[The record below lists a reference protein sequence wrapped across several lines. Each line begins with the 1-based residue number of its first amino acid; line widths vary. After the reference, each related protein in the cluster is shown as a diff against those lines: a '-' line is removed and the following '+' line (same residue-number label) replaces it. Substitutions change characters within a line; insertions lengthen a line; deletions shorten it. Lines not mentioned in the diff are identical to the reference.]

1 MVRLPL
7 AAAVRALALS
17 LAVIPASH
25 AATTARPGLLQT
37 AALSAQ
43 ADAGPVSTATTAIP
57 AAANPS
63 GPILPTPLAY
73 ARIALDF
80 IEQAAYRVPL
90 VDWAAV
96 RARAEQRVESA
107 ATIADT
113 YPIITDALKG
123 LGDRHSSFTGPPQAV
138 QQTAGKYN
146 GFGFLAVLPSRI
158 VVTVAP
164 GSPAEL
170 AGLLVGDR
178 IDKVD
183 GRAPL
188 RSGGAITVARDR
200 NGNFPARI
208 TLTVLRKDSRNGN
221 GNGNENGN
229 GRRKVKTIVVKQGEV
244 TLVSVPQTVP
254 VPLTLGEGLAYIE
267 VPGIVG
273 DDAAQRSY
281 ASQLQAI
288 IRTADAPARC
298 GWIIDLRRNRGGY
311 IFAMLAGLGPI
322 LGDGL
327 LGGKRDAKGQIA
339 KWTYAAGVVLEDAN
353 RTVAADSPYT
363 LTHTGPPVAVLTS
376 GLSASAA
383 EAVAIAFRGRPL
395 TRSFGEATLGLPTFN
410 SRRTMP
416 DGAFLDVMTNVDV
429 DRLGNTY
436 DAAVPVDER
445 VAIDW
450 SNIGNDRDPVLAA
463 AARWLEAQPACS
475 AG

>member
-7 AAAVRALALS
+7 AAAARTLSALALS
-17 LAVIPASH
+17 LAVVPASH
-25 AATTARPGLLQT
+25 AATTARTGLVQT
-37 AALSAQ
+37 AARSVSAQ
-43 ADAGPVSTATTAIP
+43 ADAGPVSTTTTAIP

-96 RARAEQRVESA
+96 RARAEQRAESA

-123 LGDRHSSFTGPPQAV
+123 LADRHSSFTGPPQAV

-146 GFGFLAVLPSRI
+146 GFGFLAVLPSRL

-164 GSPAEL
+164 GSPAAL
-170 AGLLVGDR
+170 AGLLAGDR

-183 GRAPL
+183 GKAPL

-200 NGNFPARI
+200 NGNFPDRI
-208 TLTVLRKDSRNGN
+208 TLTVIRKGSRNGN
-221 GNGNENGN
+221 GNGS
-229 GRRKVKTIVVKQGEV
+229 RKVKTIVVKQGEV

-254 VPLTLGEGLAYIE
+254 VPLTMGEGLAYIE

-273 DDAAQRSY
+273 DDSAQRSY

-339 KWTYAAGVVLEDAN
+339 NWTYAAGVVLEDAN

-363 LTHTGPPVAVLTS
+363 LTRAGPPVAVLTS

-450 SNIGNDRDPVLAA
+450 SNIGNDRDPVLGA
-463 AARWLEAQPACS
+463 AARWLEAQPACA

>member
-7 AAAVRALALS
+7 SAAVSALALS
-17 LAVIPASH
+17 LAVIPASR
-25 AATTARPGLLQT
+25 AATVRTDLVQT
-37 AALSAQ
+37 AARSASAQ
-43 ADAGPVSTATTAIP
+43 ADAGPVSATTTAIP
-57 AAANPS
+57 AAANPPVS
-63 GPILPTPLAY
+63 VLPKPSAY
-73 ARIALDF
+73 VRIALDF

-96 RARAEQRVESA
+96 RARAEQRAESA

-123 LGDRHSSFTGPPQAV
+123 LADRHSSFTGPPQAV

-146 GFGFLAVLPSRI
+146 GFGFLAVLPSRL

-164 GSPAEL
+164 GSPAAL

-183 GRAPL
+183 GKAPL

-200 NGNFPARI
+200 SGNFPARI
-208 TLTVLRKDSRNGN
+208 TLTVIRTGSGN
-221 GNGNENGN
+221 GS
-229 GRRKVKTIVVKQGEV
+229 RKAKTIVVKQGEV

-288 IRTADAPARC
+288 IRTADAPTRC

-339 KWTYAAGVVLEDAN
+339 NWTYAAGVVLEDAN

-363 LTHTGPPVAVLTS
+363 LTRAGPPVAVLTS

-450 SNIGNDRDPVLAA
+450 SNIGNDRDPVLGA
-463 AARWLEAQPACS
+463 AARWLEAQPACT